1 MLNPKEDMPRFDGQ
15 TVPSQITPAKKRSAY
30 LPTLDGWR
38 AIAILAVIF
47 DHDVIHTLGPLSTR
61 PLYEYGSHGVDVFFA
76 ISGILIC
83 SRLLDEEY
91 VFGRIHLKDFYI
103 RRAFRILPPALM
115 YLAVICLLAAL
126 ALITVGWHEVIASIF
141 FIRNYPRLA
150 GFNGGPDHW
159 YTSHFWSLA
168 LEEQFYLLLPAVLVL
183 TARRY
188 RASLLAV
195 LALLVAIH
203 RIFALHGRRWILID
217 FHTDVRIDCLL
228 VPAMFAVLSYDPQNR
243 EIFKKW
249 LRLWPLLVT
258 ALLCIL
264 PFREG
269 TAWRATAV
277 PWLMALIVLGS
288 VLNPQTF
295 LGKALEWKPLRYIGR
310 ISYSLYLWQQLFFL
324 GHFGPPDSKLAL
336 LQSWPLR
343 LILTFACALASYELL
358 ERPLARLGHKLA
370 PSATPGRSDLQSL
383 PVAAPKPA

>member
-83 SRLLDEEY
+83 SRLLDEES

-150 GFNGGPDHW
+150 GFNGSPDHW

-203 RIFALHGRRWILID
+203 RIFALHGRRWILIG

-249 LRLWPLLVT
+249 LRLWPLLVI

-264 PFREG
+264 PFGEG

-295 LGKALEWKPLRYIGR
+295 LGKALEWKP
-310 ISYSLYLWQQLFFL
+310 SVTL
-324 GHFGPPDSKLAL
+324 GGSP
-336 LQSWPLR
+336 
-343 LILTFACALASYELL
+343 TASTS
-358 ERPLARLGHKLA
+358 G
-370 PSATPGRSDLQSL
+370 SSCSS
-383 PVAAPKPA
+383 